1 MLAAISAVVVPAA
14 TSRTEPSGS
23 VTERVSAI
31 NPVACMCVVKNA
43 LDPWKRPGKLS
54 RQSHDRT
61 QLYGSRR
68 RRSHRLSPPPGKG
81 PDHSSIG
88 RASCRERGCQSV
100 SLHVVA
106 VSLQKQNKQKTNNH

>member
-1 MLAAISAVVVPAA
+1 MIRRPPISTRTDTLFPD
-14 TSRTEPSGS
+14 TTLFRSRTEPSGS

-54 RQSHDRT
+54 RHSHDRT

-68 RRSHRLSPPPGKG
+68 RRSHRLSPPPGQG
-81 PDHSSIG
+81 PDHRFPARIY
-88 RASCRERGCQSV
+88 V
-100 SLHVVA
+100 LHGKN
-106 VSLQKQNKQKTNNH
+106 LGNRDTG